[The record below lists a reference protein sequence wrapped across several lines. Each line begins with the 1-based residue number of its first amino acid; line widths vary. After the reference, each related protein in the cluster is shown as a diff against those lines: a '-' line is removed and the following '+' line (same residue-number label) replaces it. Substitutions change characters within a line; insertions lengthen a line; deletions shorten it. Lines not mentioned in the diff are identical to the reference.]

1 MGRLTS
7 KEINKRTIEN
17 LIKSGAL
24 DSFGKTRKQ
33 QMLVY
38 PVVLEQVNREKKESM
53 SGQMSLF
60 DFFSE
65 EEKKEYE
72 MQYPDVGEYDDAQKL
87 ALEKDVLGIYVSG
100 HPLEKY
106 MDSIE
111 KQTTARSTDFEPDEE
126 SGRAIVRDGQHYV
139 VGGLISNITAKLTK
153 NNQNMA
159 FVTLEDLYGTVEI
172 LSLIHICFRS

>member
-1 MGRLTS
+1 MTQEREANGKYKDLKDFMGRLTS

-65 EEKKEYE
+65 EEKKN
-72 MQYPDVGEYDDAQKL
+72 MRCSIL
-87 ALEKDVLGIYVSG
+87 MLGSMTMRRNLHLKRCAWYLCQRSSTGKIYG
-100 HPLEKY
+100 FH
-106 MDSIE
+106 
-111 KQTTARSTDFEPDEE
+111 
-126 SGRAIVRDGQHYV
+126 
-139 VGGLISNITAKLTK
+139 
-153 NNQNMA
+153 
-159 FVTLEDLYGTVEI
+159 
-172 LSLIHICFRS
+172 